1 MHLLLPLLLTTRV
14 VAGTIELASR
24 SSASDNDSAYS
35 QSASSALTPLGYAAA
50 FVNTD
55 VLASREGYLEDFTL
69 IDYDVDA
76 CAQRC
81 NANKECVA
89 FNIYF
94 QPDRLKTSS
103 NDKTAAIK
111 CALGSNTLSPPDT
124 EIGSDVVAGSNAYNQ
139 EKALGGTG
147 PGSVQTLPIKF
158 PSVAKLGD
166 TYYSVEL
173 TCDGQRLPVM
183 LDTGSADL
191 LLVSNECPN
200 TPTSGC
206 YNSTPFEIQPTTNMP
221 GNQSFF
227 TIVGTGPVFGNQSIL
242 DVQFGTKDSVARDLG
257 VGLVYNAVQMEFQN
271 GSFSGILGMGLRNV
285 SRQFYQYQNLPPFDT
300 LVAQERLL
308 APKFSTVFPRYADP
322 NSPKEG
328 RLTIGGIDKE
338 ASNGRKITYGDIV
351 YSPNYNYPGAP
362 PAPQLWSIGVDG
374 MRFNG
379 KNISLPASGIV
390 SGSPYI
396 VAIDSGTSFMAVGGI
411 VFDQIAKSII
421 GPSQSSGL
429 VVSFDCSRPQHL
441 EIKINGQWI
450 DINPLDLITPGD
462 WFIQN
467 NTQMCR
473 AAVNA
478 QSLSLADSILG
489 VPFLRNVLAVF
500 DYVSDD
506 MYSVQPRIGIAP
518 LTNWSLA
525 FEEYK
530 LSHQARVGT
539 QIPFPGF

>member
-1 MHLLLPLLLTTRV
+1 MHLHLPLFLTTRV

-55 VLASREGYLEDFTL
+55 VLASREGYLEDFRL
-69 IDYDVDA
+69 VDYDVNA

-94 QPDRLKTSS
+94 RPDHLKISS
-103 NDKTAAIK
+103 NGKTAAIK
-111 CALGSNTLSPPDT
+111 CALWSNTLSLPDT

-139 EKALGGTG
+139 EKALVGTG
-147 PGSVQTLPIKF
+147 PGPVHTLPIKF
-158 PSVAKLGD
+158 PSVTQLGD

-173 TCDGQRLPVM
+173 TCNGQRLPVM

-191 LLVSNECPN
+191 FLVSNECPN

-206 YNSTPFEIQPTTNMP
+206 FNSTPFEIQPTTNMP
-221 GNQSFF
+221 RNQSFF

-242 DVQFGTKDSVARDLG
+242 DVQFGTKNIIARDLD

-271 GSFSGILGMGLRNV
+271 GTFSGILGMGLRNV
-285 SRQFYQYQNLPPFDT
+285 SRQFYQHQNLPPFDT
-300 LVAQERLL
+300 LVAQKRVL
-308 APKFSTVFPRYADP
+308 APKFSTLFPRYADP

-338 ASNGRKITYGDIV
+338 ASNGQRITYSNIV
-351 YSPNYNYPGAP
+351 DSPNYNYPGAP
-362 PAPQLWSIGVDG
+362 PAPQLWSITVDG

-379 KNISLPASGIV
+379 KTISLPASGIV
-390 SGSPYI
+390 SGSPY
-396 VAIDSGTSFMAVGGI
+396 VAAIDSGTSFMAVGGI
-411 VFDQIAKSII
+411 VFDQIANSII

-429 VVSFDCSRPQHL
+429 VVSFDCSKPQHL

-450 DINPLDLITPGD
+450 DIKPLDLITPGD
-462 WFIQN
+462 WFTVN
-467 NTQMCR
+467 ETQMCR
-473 AAVNA
+473 ASVNA

-525 FEEYK
+525 LEQYK
-530 LSHQARVGT
+530 LSHKARVGT